1 MTVYY
6 EVMITDNANIGSES
20 NNNCAW
26 IEYTRSPTC
35 SQLGKSEPDRC
46 RLYTW
51 EIDLNKL
58 ASDTKEALEGAEFT
72 IHDADG
78 RYVNT
83 DGTLTAE
90 LSEVSVWT
98 TDENGHFAV
107 PEVDSGT
114 YTVTE
119 TRAPEG
125 YQAAGAFNVKIAA
138 DYEDEN
144 NVTITAS
151 STGNLTQIEAVDAK
165 AGITLVRVSDLPD
178 NPPPKTGDNTGV
190 ILYALLLAAGL
201 IGLAAAILLLAGK
214 DKRDTER

>member
-1 MTVYY
+1 MAVYY
-6 EVMITDNANIGSES
+6 EVMITDNASIGTDS
-20 NNNCAW
+20 NDNYAW

-35 SQLGKSEPDRC
+35 DQLGKSEPDRC

-51 EIDLNKL
+51 ELDLNKL
-58 ASDTKEALEGAEFT
+58 ASDTKKALKGAEFT
-72 IHDADG
+72 IHDAKG

-83 DGTLTAE
+83 DGTLTGE
-90 LSEVSVWT
+90 RSEVSVWT

-125 YQAAGAFNVKIAA
+125 YQAVAAFNVTIEA

-151 STGNLTQIEAVDAK
+151 STGNLTEIEAVDAK
-165 AGITLVRVSDLPD
+165 AGITIVRVSDLPD
-178 NPPPKTGDNTGV
+178 NSPPKTGDNTNV
-190 ILYALLLAAGL
+190 ILFAVLLAAGL
-201 IGLAAAILLLAGK
+201 LGLGTAILVLARK
-214 DKRDTER
+214 DERNIEK